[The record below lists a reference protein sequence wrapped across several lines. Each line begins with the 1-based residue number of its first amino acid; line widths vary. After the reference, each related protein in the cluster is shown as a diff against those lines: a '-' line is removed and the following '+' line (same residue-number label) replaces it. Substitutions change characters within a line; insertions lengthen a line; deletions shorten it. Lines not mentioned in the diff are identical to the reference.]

1 MRWCTSPRR
10 FARLGSSSAGPHESR
25 VIPIGIDTFDD
36 LAVTPPR
43 SFTVCCATRLIPR
56 KNVDRLIRAF
66 GRLAAEHPQAR
77 MVVVGDGTERG
88 SLEGLAQALR
98 LKDKIDFLGQL
109 DRRQTMERIASAS
122 VMALPSVMESLGA
135 VYLEAMSL
143 GVPALATTGE
153 GIGAYID
160 DGVDGILV
168 PPGDDERLYAELRL
182 LATEPERARRIGEA
196 GRRRFLASG
205 PSWRANVAAHLA
217 LFAELR
223 ARRTGQP

>member
-1 MRWCTSPRR
+1 
-10 FARLGSSSAGPHESR
+10 
-25 VIPIGIDTFDD
+25 
-36 LAVTPPR
+36 
-43 SFTVCCATRLIPR
+43 
-56 KNVDRLIRAF
+56 
-66 GRLAAEHPQAR
+66 
-77 MVVVGDGTERG
+77 MVVVGDGVERG
-88 SLEGLAQALR
+88 SLEGLAHALR

-109 DRRQTMERIASAS
+109 DRRPTMERIASAS

-168 PPGDDERLYAELRL
+168 PPGDDERLYTELRL

-196 GRRRFLASG
+196 GRRRFLANG
-205 PSWRANVAAHLA
+205 PSWRANVAAHLT
-217 LFAELR
+217 LFDELR
-223 ARRTGQP
+223 ARRTGGR